1 MPMVTKSAG
10 CPATAPSK
18 NGKKK
23 KKKKKKKI
31 KKFPKKFKKKL
42 KPIAKEWQK
51 IIFSNHFF
59 FSHTNI
65 LAIIWVTIYYYTGN
79 Y

>member
-1 MPMVTKSAG
+1 MPMVSKSAG

-23 KKKKKKKI
+23 KKRQTC
-31 KKFPKKFKKKL
+31 PKKLTKKWN
-42 KPIAKEWQK
+42 PIAKKWQK